1 MVGAITREREFL
13 RISKKLFNWYREAA
27 EQGNA
32 SAQFVLG
39 LHYDYEAEPE
49 NQDYEQAIY
58 WHRKAAEQGHPC
70 AQYNLGYYYREG
82 YGVSQDLEQAIYWYS
97 KSAEQGN
104 TCAQE
109 ALDELKGK

>member
-1 MVGAITREREFL
+1 MENLLLKA
-13 RISKKLFNWYREAA
+13 K
-27 EQGNA
+27 QGDPD
-32 SAQFVLG
+32 AQFALG
-39 LHYDYEAEPE
+39 ERYYYGNRDVS
-49 NQDYEQAIY
+49 QDYEQAVY
-58 WHRKAAEQGHPC
+58 WCRQAAEQGHAD

-109 ALDELKGK
+109 ALDELQGK